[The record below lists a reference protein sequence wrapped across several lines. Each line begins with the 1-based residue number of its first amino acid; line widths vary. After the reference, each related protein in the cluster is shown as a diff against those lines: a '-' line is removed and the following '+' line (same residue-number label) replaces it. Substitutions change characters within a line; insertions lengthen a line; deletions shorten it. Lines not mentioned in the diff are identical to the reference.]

1 MVAVP
6 PTSFARPVLELTYT
20 NVVGVGVE
28 KIEGKLQLE
37 DRKPNVW
44 SGLNHNWLR
53 ITRVLR
59 SLTLLDL
66 KAEANEFFALLTELR
81 DTGTVAIND
90 ETWRYWKKAVG
101 Q

>member
-1 MVAVP
+1 MAANPTRFGRPTGIHAAVA
-6 PTSFARPVLELTYT
+6 
-20 NVVGVGVE
+20 
-28 KIEGKLQLE
+28 GKLQLV

-59 SLTLLDL
+59 CLTLLGL
-66 KAEANEFFALLTELR
+66 KNDASEFFALLNELR

-90 ETWRYWKKAVG
+90 ESWEYWQRAVG
-101 Q
+101 R